1 MINVIVAVAQN
12 GIIGGENRLLW
23 HISEDLR
30 HFKAITSGHPVVMG
44 RKTYESLGRPLPNRE
59 NVVITRSQV
68 EIEGCRV
75 VHSLEEAFELFRPK
89 DQVFVIGG
97 AEIYRASM
105 PLADRFYLTRV
116 HHNYEGDTSYPDWSE
131 SEWSLVSSEH
141 FERGEKYEYP
151 YTFEEYR
158 RVAVAGADHCI
169 VQATRTDVELIHQ
182 LAADSFNDTYKDIVS
197 AEQLAWMFEDM
208 YSLESLRSQFD
219 EGQLYFILYDG
230 GEAIGYLSLDPHG
243 ERLVHL
249 EKLYIL
255 PRAQGKGYG
264 RILIEYA
271 FAKVKQM
278 CGGESC
284 TVELNVNR
292 YNKAVDFYFR
302 LGMKIAREGDYVIEG
317 TEFVRPDYILSKEL

>member
-12 GIIGGENRLLW
+12 RVIGGENRLLW

-44 RKTYESLGRPLPNRE
+44 RKTFESLGRPLPNRE
-59 NVVITRSQV
+59 NVVITRSQI

-75 VHSLEEAFELFRPK
+75 VHSLEEAFALFRPK

-97 AEIYRASM
+97 AEIYKASM

-116 HHNYEGDTSYPDWSE
+116 HRDYKGDTSYPEWSE
-131 SEWSLVSSEH
+131 SEWSVVSREH

-158 RVAVAGADHCI
+158 RVATSDSDHCI
-169 VQATRTDVELIHQ
+169 AQAARCDVEIIHQ
-182 LAADSFNDTYKDIVS
+182 LAADSFRDTYKDIVA
-197 AEQLAWMFEDM
+197 AEQVEWMFDDM
-208 YSLESLRSQFD
+208 YSIESLERQFD
-219 EGQLYFILYDG
+219 EGQLYFILYER

-249 EKLYIL
+249 EKLYII
-255 PRAQGKGYG
+255 PSSQGKGYG
-264 RILIEYA
+264 DILIKYA

-284 TVELNVNR
+284 RVELNVNR
-292 YNKAVDFYFR
+292 HNKAVNFYFR
-302 LGMKIAREGDYVIEG
+302 QGMKIAREGDFVIEG
-317 TEFVRPDYILSKEL
+317 TDFIRPDYILYKEL